1 MALAQASSPHHLES
15 RDHLEAHNQLW
26 THCSISKRGAPRMAL
41 ERERGV
47 GERLMDMGEPHAS
60 VGVLLVLEG
69 AMALTSSVGGPTS
82 CPLYFCVTS

>member
-1 MALAQASSPHHLES
+1 
-15 RDHLEAHNQLW
+15 
-26 THCSISKRGAPRMAL
+26 MAL

-47 GERLMDMGEPHAS
+47 EERLMDMGEPHAS